1 MIDYKNYLDINIIDT
16 PIAFKI
22 LKSNEIKEEKN
33 YYNEIGEITKKKIKK
48 SLFNFIKQ
56 SNIKRFK
63 TETKNENIIFS

>member
-1 MIDYKNYLDINIIDT
+1 M
-16 PIAFKI
+16 
-22 LKSNEIKEEKN
+22 KSNEIKEEKN